1 MRKNFLGLCA
11 VIFSGLLLADSAWAA
26 KSVSIEV
33 EPAQTVGGVTVD
45 VKGAVATY
53 QYTIYDGQ
61 SVTDTIPV
69 EICMTGYETGWTS
82 LAVTFGTQGGS
93 LSGVTPPANQTFF
106 GNTAPPDCRELNI
119 EIATG
124 ALTLANP
131 GASQNFNANFSLS
144 DTALA
149 PETGTNKPQAS
160 LTSVKNIH
168 IRVTVLPAA
177 SNLSCFLTDSEGNFL
192 TDCAGVPVTAS
203 GSDGGR
209 FAIVANKKLIEV
221 ATNPGQFY
229 YNLVWHNA
237 TGITQAVDV
246 EFNREGTVVP
256 KGRQAI
262 HAAVFNGYLNPLT
275 NAEFEAAN
283 VNGIAEG
290 ADDAVSGIEVPAGA
304 SLLVTYHL
312 EWSGLGSPI
321 PANCATNC
329 SSANQRVAV
338 TGQVSAEGIATEQ
351 CKAEAFGYRK
361 N

>member
-1 MRKNFLGLCA
+1 MRKNVLGLCA
-11 VIFSGLLLADSAWAA
+11 AIFSGLLLAQPAWAA
-26 KSVSIEV
+26 KSVNIDAT
-33 EPAQTVGGVTVD
+33 PAQSTGGVTVD
-45 VKGAVATY
+45 VNGATATY

-61 SVTDTIPV
+61 SVSDTIPV

-82 LAVTFGTQGGS
+82 LAVTFGTQGGP
-93 LSGVTPPANQTFF
+93 LSGVTPPANQTFSA
-106 GNTAPPDCRELNI
+106 TTPPDCRSLTI
-119 EIATG
+119 GIATG

-131 GASQNFNANFSLS
+131 SISQNFNANFSLS
-144 DTALA
+144 DTAPNPA
-149 PETGTNKPQAS
+149 TGANKPQAS
-160 LTSVKNIH
+160 FTDVRNIH
-168 IRVTVLPAA
+168 VQVTVLPAL
-177 SNLSCFLTDSEGNFL
+177 SNVSCFLTDSEGNFL

-203 GSDGGR
+203 GSDDGR

-237 TGITQAVDV
+237 TGISQAVNVGFD
-246 EFNREGTVVP
+246 REGTVVP

-275 NAEFEAAN
+275 PTEFEEAN

-312 EWSGLGSPI
+312 EWSGLGSSVPVNCA
-321 PANCATNC
+321 ANCAG
-329 SSANQRVAV
+329 ANQRAAV
-338 TGQVSAEGIATEQ
+338 TGQVSGDGIVTEQ
-351 CKAEAFGYRK
+351 CKAEAYGYKK